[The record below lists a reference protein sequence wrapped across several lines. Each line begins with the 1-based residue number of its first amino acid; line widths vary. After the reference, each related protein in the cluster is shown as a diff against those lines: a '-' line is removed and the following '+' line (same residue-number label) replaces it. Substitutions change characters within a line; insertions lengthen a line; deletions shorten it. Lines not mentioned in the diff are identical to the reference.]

1 MDEMTFCERLLN
13 EYKTAHTPGSS
24 FGYKGFVRAS
34 ICGEVKEVKKG
45 LRQLVLFTKSLTKK

>member
-1 MDEMTFCERLLN
+1 MTFCERLLN

-34 ICGEVKEVKKG
+34 ICRDVKEVKKG
-45 LRQLVLFTKSLTKK
+45 LRQFVLFTKSLLSK